1 VTVFEMAMWLGG
13 VLLVGVAAGRLRQVV
28 PHFGSL
34 TMYRRDGG
42 SIVMPRPGT
51 YRTTTSSAALPLFD
65 GVIVPSAR
73 GADALLRAARTAK
86 NADAT
91 LVVIASGRTTAN
103 AAELLL
109 GKDRCIVLETPPD
122 PGEPLLRTFR
132 HPCATTTTDISRKRN
147 DALVLAHRRR
157 WRTILFVD
165 DDVQA
170 IERQDLRHAAE
181 LLAGADR
188 HWVPRR
194 MVGWAFDEF
203 GDFSVVG
210 HACRRETIEKVSY
223 VGGGA
228 MAITCDSQAPLFPPV
243 YNEDLLVGLTMLAE
257 DPTSVCVAG
266 TLEQDAYAPFADPAR
281 ASGQE
286 FGEVLTEGYARQPDP
301 AELHTP
307 RFWRSVLQDRHRLV
321 REAAADLQQRGV
333 TEGVLAMQAVLAS
346 HGPDWPELLAG
357 FVGDW
362 AHDRSAWQ
370 KHLSSLQ
377 A

>member
-1 VTVFEMAMWLGG
+1 MTVFEMAMWLGG
-13 VLLVGVAAGRLRQVV
+13 ALLVGVAVGRLRPLV
-28 PHFGSL
+28 PDFGSL

-42 SIVMPRPGT
+42 SIAMPRPRT
-51 YRTTTSSAALPLFD
+51 YRTTTSAPSPLFD
-65 GVIVPSAR
+65 AVIVPSAR
-73 GADALLRAARTAK
+73 GADALVRAARTAR
-86 NADAT
+86 NAGAT
-91 LVVIASGRTTAN
+91 LVVLASGRTTAK
-103 AAELLL
+103 AAELIL
-109 GKDRCIVLETPPD
+109 GSVRCIVLETPPS
-122 PGEPLLRTFR
+122 PEGPVLRTFR

-147 DALVLAHRRR
+147 DALVLARRNG
-157 WRTILFVD
+157 WRTVLFVD

-170 IERQDLRHAAE
+170 IEQQDLRYASD

-188 HWVPRR
+188 RGISRR

-210 HACRRETIEKVSY
+210 HACRRETSGKVSY

-266 TLEQDAYAPFADPAR
+266 TLEQDDYSPFADPAR
-281 ASGQE
+281 ASAQE
-286 FGEVLTEGYARQPDP
+286 FGEVLTEGYGRQPDP

-307 RFWRSVLQDRHRLV
+307 LYWKSVLQDRRRLV
-321 REAAADLQQRGV
+321 QEAAADLEQRGV
-333 TEGVLAMQAVLAS
+333 TEGALAMQVVLAT
-346 HGPDWPELLAG
+346 HGPDWLELLAD
-357 FVGDW
+357 FVDDW

-370 KHLSSLQ
+370 KHLSSLR